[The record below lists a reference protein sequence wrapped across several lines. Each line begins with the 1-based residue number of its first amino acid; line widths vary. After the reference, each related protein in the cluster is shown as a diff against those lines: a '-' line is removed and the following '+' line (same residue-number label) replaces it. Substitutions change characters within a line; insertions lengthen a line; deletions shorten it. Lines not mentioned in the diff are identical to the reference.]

1 MDFLIQTDHRI
12 ECCRPDLLLVEKK
25 KKEAWII
32 DVAVPRDSGINI
44 AEQAKIERY
53 QDLKREIKKI
63 WQLKNVKIIPIIIA
77 IGALGAVSS

>member
-1 MDFLIQTDHRI
+1 MVQPPCRKGPRERHYKATIGVLDFLIQTDHRI

-25 KKEAWII
+25 TKEAWII

-53 QDLKREIKKI
+53 QDLIREI
-63 WQLKNVKIIPIIIA
+63 
-77 IGALGAVSS
+77 